1 VKKMFMGQFQHCL
14 DQKGR
19 LIIPSKFRELLGQ
32 SFVLTKGLD
41 ACLFVYP
48 KDEWVVLEQKLKTL
62 PFTQKDARAFIRFFF
77 AGAVEAEMDKQG
89 RILIPPQLRE
99 HAHID
104 KDAVIIGVSNR
115 VEIWSQE
122 QWDSYSAEAAVS
134 YEDIAEK
141 LDLGL

>member
-1 VKKMFMGQFQHCL
+1 MFMGQFQHSL

-19 LIIPSKFRELLGQ
+19 LIIPSKFREMLGQ

-41 ACLFVYP
+41 SCLFVYP
-48 KDEWVVLEQKLKTL
+48 NSEWTVLEQKLKAL

-89 RILIPPQLRE
+89 RILIPMQLRE

-104 KDAVIIGVSNR
+104 KDVVVLGVSNR

-122 QWDSYSAEAAVS
+122 QWESYNAKAALS

-141 LDLGL
+141 LDLGI